1 MKRAGWLVTKI
12 YSLYTF
18 EQESFKRD
26 YIIMNQKSRQKAKD
40 SVEKDFFKILNSSW
54 IRLKK

>member
-40 SVEKDFFKILNSSW
+40 SVEKDFSRF
-54 IRLKK
+54 